1 VVGIRGVAAA
11 SAKRRRWFEMVEN
24 IGSPWVPK
32 ILAVLFVIG
41 MTAIFHG
48 RLLIWAVIAYIVY
61 WRLTKEPKQKEN

>member
-1 VVGIRGVAAA
+1 
-11 SAKRRRWFEMVEN
+11 MVEN